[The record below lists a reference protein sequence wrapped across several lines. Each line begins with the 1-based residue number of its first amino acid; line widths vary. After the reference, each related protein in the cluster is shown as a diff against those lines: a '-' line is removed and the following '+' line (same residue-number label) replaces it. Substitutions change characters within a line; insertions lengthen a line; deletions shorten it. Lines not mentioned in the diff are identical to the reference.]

1 MLKSG
6 FNSQLSLKM
15 AYCRHAP
22 ILIWTGVKTAEDGG
36 AWAVRLP
43 ARVPGCSALP
53 TWLMGI
59 GKIKI
64 ACDHGR
70 KADKDQGRALLH
82 LKSRFII
89 RHLSLSFV
97 SKATTSAARA
107 ITVCNRRRVCSQS
120 LIIGLPLT
128 AAAGAACLCLSL
140 RLSATIFTP
149 PHSLE

>member
-1 MLKSG
+1 MPTCPDPNL
-6 FNSQLSLKM
+6 
-15 AYCRHAP
+15 
-22 ILIWTGVKTAEDGG
+22 DGCENG
-36 AWAVRLP
+36 RRRRSVGCPPACQSARLL
-43 ARVPGCSALP
+43 CSADVVNK
-53 TWLMGI
+53 I

-128 AAAGAACLCLSL
+128 AAAGVACLCLSQTQCDHL
-140 RLSATIFTP
+140 YSSLP
-149 PHSLE
+149 PRVNHCALK

>member
-1 MLKSG
+1 MLNSG

-22 ILIWTGVKTAEDGG
+22 ILIWTGVKTAEDGGG

-89 RHLSLSFV
+89 RHLSLFRIQSHNC
-97 SKATTSAARA
+97 SGARNYCLQSPPRLLSIIDYRIAAD
-107 ITVCNRRRVCSQS
+107 CGGWS
-120 LIIGLPLT
+120 
-128 AAAGAACLCLSL
+128 CLSVS
-140 RLSATIFTP
+140 LSD
-149 PHSLE
+149 SV